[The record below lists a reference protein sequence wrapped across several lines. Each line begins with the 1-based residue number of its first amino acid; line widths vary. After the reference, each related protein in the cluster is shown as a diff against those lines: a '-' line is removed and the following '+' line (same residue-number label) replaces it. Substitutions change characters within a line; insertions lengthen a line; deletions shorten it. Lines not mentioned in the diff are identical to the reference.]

1 MNNLHA
7 EISRDIGATLGAASG
22 GECKCPLL
30 VEPFGEAAAARSLP
44 PMPQTEW
51 VGIRVNLMDEFE
63 AKVANLDSSK
73 QPLNEP
79 RIPQCVNLHKLGHCL
94 SKCIAENKSKVQHK
108 ANVTFGSHTKQ
119 MLGLFALICMVDNYL
134 MPKHQALLTPSFSDL
149 LVCRFEEANKHCHGT
164 LEEFHFVSLLTNAGS
179 NKVFTYHQALKQDNR
194 CNFVTAIE
202 KEVLDHKGRGHWDL
216 VQHSTIP
223 SGEKGIKAI

>member
-1 MNNLHA
+1 M
-7 EISRDIGATLGAASG
+7 
-22 GECKCPLL
+22 
-30 VEPFGEAAAARSLP
+30 
-44 PMPQTEW
+44 
-51 VGIRVNLMDEFE
+51 
-63 AKVANLDSSK
+63 
-73 QPLNEP
+73 
-79 RIPQCVNLHKLGHCL
+79 NLHKLGHRL
-94 SKCIAENKSKVQHK
+94 SKCIAENKSKGQHK

-119 MLGLFALICMVDNYL
+119 MLGLYALICMVDNYL

-223 SGEKGIKAI
+223 SGEKGIKAIWSFKCKRFPDGCLNKHKARLCAHGGMQRWGKNYWETFCQL